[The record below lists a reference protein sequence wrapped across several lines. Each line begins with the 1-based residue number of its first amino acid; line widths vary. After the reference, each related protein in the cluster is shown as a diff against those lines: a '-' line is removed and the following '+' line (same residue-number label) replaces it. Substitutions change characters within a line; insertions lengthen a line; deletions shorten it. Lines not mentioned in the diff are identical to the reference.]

1 MSTLDNKYQSPIKN
15 SKVSNIAEK
24 NWSCRARF
32 HKISYKSYTP
42 NRLKKKQKLCSSIF
56 TYLQHDCALTDASNL
71 RRYV

>member
-42 NRLKKKQKLCSSIF
+42 NRLKKKTEAMFEYI
-56 TYLQHDCALTDASNL
+56 
-71 RRYV
+71 YVFAT